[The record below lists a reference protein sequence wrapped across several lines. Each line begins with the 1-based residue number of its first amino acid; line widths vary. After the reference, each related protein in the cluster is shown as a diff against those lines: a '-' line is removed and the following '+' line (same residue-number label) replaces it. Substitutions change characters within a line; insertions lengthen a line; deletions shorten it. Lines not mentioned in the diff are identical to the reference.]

1 MFGFAEIK
9 GEIIEN
15 DRTFSITTV
24 LSNLCISFEVYNF
37 FHVILHLMPVILF
50 VEVTEGYLLFICNSD
65 GRKYILDVLPL

>member
-1 MFGFAEIK
+1 VTMS
-9 GEIIEN
+9 N
-15 DRTFSITTV
+15 V

-65 GRKYILDVLPL
+65 GRKYILDILSLWDCHLHTWAFQIF